1 MKKKADEYLFN
12 EAIKYLGKYPATKK
26 KISEIL
32 EKKLR
37 NKKTYQKVIFPE
49 NISKQELINNIIQKL
64 AELKII
70 NERHFIKQYFIIMS
84 NPYFLSKKLKINYFK
99 KVLNKA

>member
-32 EKKLR
+32 A
-37 NKKTYQKVIFPE
+37 KKT
-49 NISKQELINNIIQKL
+49 
-64 AELKII
+64 
-70 NERHFIKQYFIIMS
+70 
-84 NPYFLSKKLKINYFK
+84 KK
-99 KVLNKA
+99 

>member
-32 EKKLR
+32 EKKL
-37 NKKTYQKVIFPE
+37 KKKKMQKV
-49 NISKQELINNIIQKL
+49 KQ
-64 AELKII
+64 
-70 NERHFIKQYFIIMS
+70 
-84 NPYFLSKKLKINYFK
+84 P
-99 KVLNKA
+99 